1 MLMDRVRL
9 KEAEEMADKVTKALG
24 GAGIWGVEFFIT
36 KDATY
41 FSEFS
46 LGHMI
51 QEWLLWLKHKI

>member
-1 MLMDRVRL
+1 
-9 KEAEEMADKVTKALG
+9 MADKVTKALG

-41 FSEFS
+41 FSGYL